1 MRTSDEILAD
11 ARGGSAFSNSSQFE
25 YWASNRGCWTCR
37 NDDAETE
44 KWCPILGVALSS
56 GKTPAEWVTFSE
68 KDEIHGDYTCTEYDE
83 RRDDGDDD
91 GSGPDA
97 TPGPAL
103 ELESQI
109 DMFEVFAEKIV
120 DETSTMDAKAAT
132 R

>member
-11 ARGGSAFSNSSQFE
+11 ARGGTAFSNSSQFE

-68 KDEIHGDYTCTEYDE
+68 RDEIHGNYSCTEYDE
-83 RRDDGDDD
+83 RRDDGPGDDPEPVPGSPAPEID
-91 GSGPDA
+91 G
-97 TPGPAL
+97 
-103 ELESQI
+103 QV
-109 DMFEVFAEKIV
+109 DMFEVFAEQIANQAPV
-120 DETSTMDAKAAT
+120 MRDEVTT